1 MRVRAMAD
9 YTPSPRAIRAVAVLV
24 RIGHRAWLAALAGY
38 VVLVLIL
45 GLPHSPELGP
55 LETPVQIGLLGAGL
69 VGGAIAFRSVPVG
82 GVVLV
87 FGAVAL
93 GVMASLR
100 YPPMLAFVAV
110 APFFVPGI
118 AYVAAW
124 IVGAAPRMTVT
135 ASVVLVVLFAG
146 GGFAAGTVHDHYH
159 GAAHPQSE
167 REALAESAV
176 SWVWSGGITP
186 DSAVVVAQVEPGSL
200 TRLVIE
206 PADAGPFGPVV
217 ADDEGVVRFDLSGLS
232 SSTNYRYI
240 VEVGGTRDEVR
251 AGSLTTVTTD
261 PMSFTVAAGS
271 CARSSSNGMVFEAIR
286 QAEPT
291 LFLITGDIHY
301 GNFVEGDP

>member
-1 MRVRAMAD
+1 MAD

-200 TRLVIE
+200 TRLLIE

-217 ADDEGVVRFDLSGLS
+217 ADGEGVARFDLSGLS
-232 SSTNYRYI
+232 SSTSYRYV
-240 VEVGGTRDEVR
+240 VEVGGIGDEVR
-251 AGSLTTVTTD
+251 AGSLAT
-261 PMSFTVAAGS
+261 
-271 CARSSSNGMVFEAIR
+271 
-286 QAEPT
+286 
-291 LFLITGDIHY
+291 
-301 GNFVEGDP
+301 